1 MILYIFKEK
10 MKGSGIVTIRAN
22 LEANEKQTLS
32 PFASL
37 SSESRGRV
45 RPLQSDDVRTEYMRD
60 RDRILHSK
68 AFRRLK
74 DKTQVF
80 LSPQGDHYRTRL
92 VHTLEVSQL
101 SRTVAKALK
110 LNEDLVE
117 AIALGHDLGHTPFG
131 HAGERALNKLSPYG
145 FRHYEQSVRV
155 VERLENGGD
164 GLNLTWEVRDG
175 ILNHQ
180 MELMPATLEG
190 RIVRLCDKIAYIHH
204 DMDDAE
210 RAGII
215 DESMVPEHLHRVLGN
230 THKERLN
237 TLIMDMI
244 FQSEGKPDILQ
255 SPEIRDAMME
265 IRKLMF
271 RIVYTDSIA
280 KVEEVKVTRMLEQ
293 MYHYYMDHP
302 EDMTKEF
309 RMLLCEGEPK
319 EKVICDYISGMTDQY
334 CIHCYNTLFVPK
346 SWDIF

>member
-1 MILYIFKEK
+1 
-10 MKGSGIVTIRAN
+10 MKGSRIVTIRAN
-22 LEANEKQTLS
+22 LEANEKRTLS

-37 SSESRGRV
+37 SSETKGRV
-45 RPLQSDDVRTEYMRD
+45 RPLQSDNVRTEYMRD

-131 HAGERALNKLSPYG
+131 HAGERALNALSPYG

-155 VERLENGGD
+155 VERLESGGK

-215 DESMVPEHLHRVLGN
+215 DESMIPGELRHILGN

-244 FQSEGKPDILQ
+244 FQSDGKPDILQ

-265 IRKLMF
+265 IRKVMF
-271 RIVYTDSIA
+271 RTVYTDSIA
-280 KVEEVKVTRMLEQ
+280 KAEEVKVTRMLEQ

-302 EDMTKEF
+302 EEMTEEF
-309 RMLLCEGEPK
+309 RMLLDSGEPK

-334 CIHCYNTLFVPK
+334 CIHCYNKLFVPK

>member
-1 MILYIFKEK
+1 M
-10 MKGSGIVTIRAN
+10 TIRET
-22 LEANEKQTLS
+22 LEATEEKELS

-37 SSESRGRV
+37 SRCTKGRERPMEDDRV
-45 RPLQSDDVRTEYMRD
+45 RTDYMRD

-68 AFRRLK
+68 SFRRLK

-101 SRTVAKALK
+101 SRTVAKALH

-131 HAGERALNKLSPYG
+131 HAGERALHALSPYG
-145 FRHYEQSVRV
+145 FHHYEQSVRV
-155 VERLENGGD
+155 VERLENNGK

-175 ILNHQ
+175 IFRHQ

-215 DESMVPEHLHRVLGN
+215 DESMIPDHLHRILGGN
-230 THKERLN
+230 HKERLN

-244 FQSEGKPDILQ
+244 FSSNGKPDILQ
-255 SPEIRDAMME
+255 SLEIRDAMME
-265 IRKLMF
+265 IRALMF
-271 RIVYTDSIA
+271 RTVYTDSIA
-280 KVEEVKVTRMLEQ
+280 KAEEVKVTRMLEQ
-293 MYHYYMDHP
+293 MYHYYLEHP
-302 EDMTKEF
+302 QDLTDEF
-309 RMLLCEGEPK
+309 RMLLEEGEPK

-334 CIHCYNTLFVPK
+334 CIHCYNRLFVPK
-346 SWDIF
+346 SWDVF

>member
-1 MILYIFKEK
+1 MRVTVL
-10 MKGSGIVTIRAN
+10 TIREN
-22 LEANEKQTLS
+22 LEANEEKTLS

-37 SSESRGRV
+37 SRKTKGRE
-45 RPLQSDDVRTEYMRD
+45 RPLESDNVRTEYMRD

-131 HAGERALNKLSPYG
+131 HAGERALNALSPYG
-145 FRHYEQSVRV
+145 FHHYEQSVRV
-155 VERLENGGD
+155 VEKLENSGR

-215 DESMVPEHLHRVLGN
+215 NESMVPEHLHRILGN

-244 FQSEGKPDILQ
+244 FRSEGQKDILQ
-255 SPEIRDAMME
+255 SPDIRDAMME
-265 IRKLMF
+265 IRRLMF

-280 KVEEVKVTRMLEQ
+280 KAEEVKVTRMLEQ
-293 MYHYYMDHP
+293 MYHYYMEHP
-302 EDMTKEF
+302 GDMGEEF
-309 RMLLCEGEPK
+309 RMLLENGEPK
-319 EKVICDYISGMTDQY
+319 ERVICDYISGMTDQY
-334 CIHCYNTLFVPK
+334 CIYCYKRLFVPK
-346 SWDIF
+346 SWDVF

>member
-1 MILYIFKEK
+1 M
-10 MKGSGIVTIRAN
+10 TIREN
-22 LEANEKQTLS
+22 LECNEKKTLS
-32 PFASL
+32 PYASL
-37 SSESRGRV
+37 SSRTAGRII
-45 RPLQSDDVRTEYMRD
+45 PLQSDNVRTEYMRD

-117 AIALGHDLGHTPFG
+117 AIALAHDLGHTPFG
-131 HAGERALNKLSPYG
+131 HAGERALNMLSPYG

-155 VERLENGGD
+155 VEKLENGGK

-215 DESMVPEHLHRVLGN
+215 DESMIPDHLHRILGN

-244 FQSEGKPDILQ
+244 FQSDGKPEILQ

-302 EDMTKEF
+302 EDMTDEF
-309 RMLLCEGEPK
+309 RMLLSEGEPK
-319 EKVICDYISGMTDQY
+319 ERVICDYISGMTDQY
-334 CIHCYNTLFVPK
+334 CIHCYNRLFVPK